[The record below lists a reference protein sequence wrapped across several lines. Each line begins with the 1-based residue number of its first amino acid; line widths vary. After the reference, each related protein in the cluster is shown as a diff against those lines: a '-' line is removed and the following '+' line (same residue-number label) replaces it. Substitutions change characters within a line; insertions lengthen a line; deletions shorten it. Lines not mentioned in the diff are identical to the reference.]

1 MPAKKIS
8 KTTKAAEKKPKP
20 AKGKGSS
27 GGKQTSKEKYNQILA
42 GLELEQLIVEKETF
56 ERDVEQN
63 PKRTSVHIQRNNEA
77 QVADDKYSFR
87 IRDMLHIEGLNEGSE
102 TPLFIV
108 DLVLVLKYKSK
119 KPTTKTFLKQFADT
133 NLDIHSW
140 PYFRELVQTATN
152 KMNLPPLVLPLNLK

>member
-1 MPAKKIS
+1 MPAKKQS
-8 KTTKAAEKKPKP
+8 KPAKAAEKKPKP
-20 AKGKGSS
+20 AK
-27 GGKQTSKEKYNQILA
+27 GKQTSKEKYNQILA
-42 GLELEQLIVEKETF
+42 GLELEQLIVEKETL

-63 PKRTSVHIQRNNEA
+63 PKRASVHIQRNNEA

-102 TPLFIV
+102 TPLFVV
-108 DLVLVLKYKSK
+108 DLVLVLKYTSK
-119 KPTTKTFLKQFADT
+119 KPVTKTFLKQFAST

-140 PYFRELVQTATN
+140 PYFREMVQTATS

>member
-20 AKGKGSS
+20 AKKQGSNAS
-27 GGKQTSKEKYNQILA
+27 KQTSKEKYNQILA
-42 GLELEQLIVEKETF
+42 GLELTQVIVESESFT
-56 ERDVEQN
+56 RDVDQRPE
-63 PKRTSVHIQRNNEA
+63 RTSVHIQRNNEA

-87 IRDMLHIEGLNEGSE
+87 IKDNLHIEGVNEGGD
-102 TPLFIV
+102 TPLFKI
-108 DLVLVLKYKSK
+108 DLVLVLQYRSK
-119 KPTTKTFLKQFADT
+119 KAVTKTFLKQFADT

>member
-1 MPAKKIS
+1 MPNKKQS
-8 KTTKAAEKKPKP
+8 KPKKAAEKKALP
-20 AKGKGSS
+20 AKSNGSVS
-27 GGKQTSKEKYNQILA
+27 SKQTSKEKYNRILT
-42 GLELEQLIVEKETF
+42 GLELTQVIVEKEVL

-87 IRDMLHIEGLNEGSE
+87 VRDMLHLEGLNEGSE

-108 DLVLVLKYKSK
+108 DLVLVLQYTSK
-119 KPTTKTFLKQFADT
+119 KPVTKAFLKQFAET